1 MKIEVVNIEQLCDEV
16 NQILETRRITVSD
29 ARTASVVSPRNVRY
43 YRTIGLLEPPIRR
56 DGRAMYE
63 QVHIDQIV
71 AIKQAQQDGITLEE
85 LIEQRK
91 RTDLAKNLIKQN
103 LHLDVMTTHQVQW
116 APTTSYALEVSAFL
130 TTNKISKDNGLLGW
144 SIHFNSAVLSGQGA
158 TPTPQQIAAIRKILE
173 LREVNEE

>member
-1 MKIEVVNIEQLCDEV
+1 MIDIVNIEQLCDEV
-16 NQILETRRITVSD
+16 NRILETRRITVSD

-43 YRTIGLLEPPIRR
+43 YRTIGLMEPPIRR

-71 AIKQAQQDGITLEE
+71 AIKEAQQDGITLEE

-91 RTDLAKNLIKQN
+91 RTELVKSFLKPS
-103 LHLDVMTTHQVQW
+103 LHLNAMTTDLSLSV
-116 APTTSYALEVSAFL
+116 PTNSHVPEFSYSS

-144 SIHFNSAVLSGQGA
+144 SVHFDSTVLSGQG
-158 TPTPQQIAAIRKILE
+158 TPPTPQQLAAIRKILE